1 MFAQIGWSLIS
12 TIAGETDFTFAIR
25 QWHNGIGGVKTKCRQ
40 GEKMHLSRL
49 VIKNFR
55 KLKYAELTFQAGL
68 NVLVGGNNVGK
79 TAVIDALRALLA
91 GHDEPY
97 PRLGDEDVHRP
108 SDGTPSGD
116 IVFEYVFS
124 GLSLDDEAD
133 FLAALVPSAAGGL
146 DAHIKIRYSD
156 ADKAG
161 RLRAKRWCGEHEDV
175 GLTADM
181 MENLRGVYLPPL
193 RDASQGLKPSRT
205 SQLARLLQLLADD
218 AGIDGINKALQELDG
233 TLKAHLPI
241 VNTHEAINSRHKT
254 MLGPQLAQML
264 EVGLSASDFKSLKS
278 RLSLLVDTFEIEQNG
293 LGFNNLI
300 YMAVVLSE
308 LTKNP
313 DSCYRGLIVEEP
325 EAHLHPQLQA
335 VLLQYLQSIQAV
347 EGEKPV
353 QLFVTSHSPNF
364 ASIADLDSLVCLV
377 DTGTAVETFL
387 PRTVVFEKGK
397 REKLER
403 YLDVTRAEL
412 FFARRVIFVEGAAE
426 LMMVNALAK
435 RIGCN
440 LRQHGVSVISVEGLN
455 FDSFLPL
462 FGDKALKIP
471 VAVLTD
477 ADPVAPESEPPVPA
491 GTTDDEDGDHEPVYP
506 APGDVITVS
515 ANTAKMKAREDAHV
529 KVFHGLK
536 TFEYDLALE
545 SDNRPAMLKALGELH
560 PKIAKSL
567 TAKINAEATEA
578 AKAKALFCGMFE
590 RSKNNVQ
597 KGSFAQSLA
606 QVILE
611 DKVAFIVPSYI
622 QAAILHACSSAET
635 PEP

>member
-1 MFAQIGWSLIS
+1 MYLA
-12 TIAGETDFTFAIR
+12 
-25 QWHNGIGGVKTKCRQ
+25 N
-40 GEKMHLSRL
+40 L

-55 KLKYAELTFQAGL
+55 KIKYAELSFQAGL
-68 NVLVGGNNVGK
+68 NVLVGSNNVGK

-97 PRLGDEDVHRP
+97 PRLDEEDVHRP
-108 SDGTPSGD
+108 HGGVPSGD
-116 IVFEYVFS
+116 IVFEYLFR
-124 GLSLDDEAD
+124 GLDADDEAD
-133 FLAALVPSAAGGL
+133 FLGALVPDGAGKL
-146 DAHIKIRYSD
+146 EAHIKIRYSD
-156 ADKAG
+156 PDKGG
-161 RLRAKRWCGEHEDV
+161 RLRAKRWCGEHEEV
-175 GLTADM
+175 GLSTDM

-193 RDASQGLKPSRT
+193 RDASQGLKPGRT
-205 SQLARLLQLLADD
+205 SQLARLLQLLADET
-218 AGIDGINKALQELDG
+218 GIEGINNALQELDG
-233 TLKAHLPI
+233 ELKAHLPI
-241 VNTHEAINSRHKT
+241 VSTHEAINNRHKT
-254 MLGPQLAQML
+254 MLGPQLAQLL

-278 RLSLLVDTFEIEQNG
+278 RLSLVVDAFEIEQNG

-347 EGEKPV
+347 AGEKPV
-353 QLFVTSHSPNF
+353 QIFVTSHSPNF
-364 ASIADLDSLVCLV
+364 ASIANLDCLVCLV
-377 DTGTAVETFL
+377 DTGTMVETFL
-387 PRTVVFEKGK
+387 PRSVTFEKGK

-426 LMMVNALAK
+426 LMMVDALAK
-435 RIGCN
+435 RIGRN
-440 LRQHGVSVISVEGLN
+440 LRQHGVSLISVEGLN

-477 ADPVAPESEPPVPA
+477 ADPMPPKAAAGTSSPATTAVPA
-491 GTTDDEDGDHEPVYP
+491 ASVATAAASAAEPVVALAAAAYDSEDEGEDEDTEPVYP
-506 APGDVITVS
+506 APGDAIIVS
-515 ANTAKMKAREDAHV
+515 SNTAKMKDREDGYV

-545 SDNRPAMLKALGELH
+545 SDNRKAMLKALKELR
-560 PKIAKSL
+560 PRIAKAL
-567 TAKINAEATEA
+567 TAAVDAEVGDA
-578 AKAKALFCGMFE
+578 AQAKTLFCGMFE
-590 RSKNNVQ
+590 RKQNNVQ

-606 QVILE
+606 QVIA
-611 DKVAFIVPSYI
+611 DDTVAFKVPAYI
-622 QAAILHACSSAET
+622 QDAIQHVCQAVVT
-635 PEP
+635 PKL

>member
-1 MFAQIGWSLIS
+1 
-12 TIAGETDFTFAIR
+12 
-25 QWHNGIGGVKTKCRQ
+25 
-40 GEKMHLSRL
+40 MHLAKL

-55 KLKYAELTFQAGL
+55 KLAHAELTFQPGL

-79 TAVIDALRALLA
+79 TAIVDALRALLA

-97 PRLGDEDVHRP
+97 PRLGEDDVHRP
-108 SDGTPSGD
+108 YGGVPSGD
-116 IVFEYVFS
+116 IVFEYVFRS
-124 GLSLDDEAD
+124 LSLDDEAD
-133 FLAALVPSAAGGL
+133 FLAALVPGDLGALEAQVT
-146 DAHIKIRYSD
+146 IRYSD
-156 ADKAG
+156 PDKAG
-161 RLRAKRWCGEHEDV
+161 RLRAKRWCGEYEDV

-193 RDASQGLKPSRT
+193 RDASQGLKPGRT
-205 SQLARLLQLLADD
+205 SQLARLLQLLADET
-218 AGIDGINKALQELDG
+218 GIEGINKALKDLDSEL
-233 TLKAHLPI
+233 KKHLPI
-241 VNTHEAINSRHKT
+241 VNTHDAITARHKT
-254 MLGPQLAQML
+254 MLGPQLAQLL
-264 EVGLSASDFKSLKS
+264 ELGLSGSDFKSLKG
-278 RLSLLVDTFEIEQNG
+278 RLSLLVDAFEIEQNG

-308 LTKNP
+308 LATNP
-313 DSCYRGLIVEEP
+313 ESCYRGLIVEEP

-335 VLLQYLQSIQAV
+335 VLLQYLESIKAV

-364 ASIADLDSLVCLV
+364 ASIANLDSLVCLV
-377 DTGTAVETFL
+377 DTGTSVETFF
-387 PRTVVFEKGK
+387 PRDVVFKKGK

-426 LMMVNALAK
+426 LMMISALAK
-435 RIGCN
+435 RIGYD
-440 LRQHGVSVISVEGLN
+440 LRQHGVSLISVEGLN

-471 VAVLTD
+471 VSVLTD
-477 ADPVAPESEPPVPA
+477 ADPVAPKASPKADGDACTDALA
-491 GTTDDEDGDHEPVYP
+491 GEVVGSADDAADDDEEEDDDAVPIYP

-515 ANTAKMKAREDAHV
+515 ANTAKMKSCEDSHV

-545 SDNRPAMLKALGELH
+545 PANRAAMLTALKELH
-560 PKIAKSL
+560 PRIAKSL
-567 TAKINAEATEA
+567 TVTVNAESDDA
-578 AKAKALFCGMFE
+578 AKARVLFRGMFE
-590 RSKNNVQ
+590 RPKNNVQ

-606 QVILE
+606 LVIS
-611 DKVAFIVPSYI
+611 DATVPFTVPSYI
-622 QAAILHACSSAET
+622 ECAIQHACQAT
-635 PEP
+635 AMKL

>member
-1 MFAQIGWSLIS
+1 
-12 TIAGETDFTFAIR
+12 
-25 QWHNGIGGVKTKCRQ
+25 
-40 GEKMHLSRL
+40 MHLAKL

-55 KLKYAELTFQAGL
+55 KLAHVELAFQPGL

-79 TAVIDALRALLA
+79 TAVVDALRALLA

-97 PRLGDEDVHRP
+97 PRLGEDDVHRP
-108 SDGTPSGD
+108 HGGTPSGD
-116 IVFEYVFS
+116 ITFKYIFS
-124 GLSLDDEAD
+124 DLGLDDEAD
-133 FLAALVPSAAGGL
+133 FLAALVPGVSGVFEAQ
-146 DAHIKIRYSD
+146 ITIRYSEP
-156 ADKAG
+156 DKAG

-193 RDASQGLKPSRT
+193 RDASQGLKPGRT
-205 SQLARLLQLLADD
+205 SQLARLLQLLADET
-218 AGIDGINKALQELDG
+218 GIDGINEALQTLDG
-233 TLKAHLPI
+233 ELKKHLPI
-241 VNTHEAINSRHKT
+241 IKTHEAINTRHES
-254 MLGPQLAQML
+254 MLGSQLAQPL
-264 EVGLSASDFKSLKS
+264 EVGLSANDFKSLKS
-278 RLSLLVDTFEIEQNG
+278 RLSLLVDAFEIEQNG

-308 LTKNP
+308 LAKNP
-313 DSCYRGLIVEEP
+313 ESCYRSLIVEEP

-335 VLLQYLQSIQAV
+335 ILLQYLESIQAV
-347 EGEKPV
+347 KGEKPV

-364 ASIADLDSLVCLV
+364 ASIANLNSLVCMV
-377 DTGTAVETFL
+377 DTGVAVETFF
-387 PRTVVFEKGK
+387 PRNVVFEKGK

-403 YLDVTRAEL
+403 YLDVTRAEI

-426 LMMVNALAK
+426 LMMVGALAK
-435 RIGCN
+435 RIGYD
-440 LRQHGVSVISVEGLN
+440 LRYHGVSLISVEGLN

-477 ADPVAPESEPPVPA
+477 ADPIAPKAAPATSTPTPA
-491 GTTDDEDGDHEPVYP
+491 GCAPSGSGDPTDDDGEDDDAEPLYP
-506 APGDVITVS
+506 APGAVIAVS
-515 ANTAKMKAREDAHV
+515 ANTAKMKSCEDSYV

-545 SDNRPAMLKALGELH
+545 PKNRAAMLAALNELH
-560 PKIAKSL
+560 PRIAKSL
-567 TAKINAEATEA
+567 EATVNAATDDA
-578 AKAKALFCGMFE
+578 AKARALFCGMFE

-606 QVILE
+606 QVIS
-611 DKVAFIVPSYI
+611 DTSVPFVVPDYI
-622 QAAILHACSSAET
+622 QRAIQHACQTIEKK
-635 PEP
+635 P

>member
-1 MFAQIGWSLIS
+1 
-12 TIAGETDFTFAIR
+12 
-25 QWHNGIGGVKTKCRQ
+25 
-40 GEKMHLSRL
+40 MHLAKL
-49 VIKNFR
+49 VVKNFR
-55 KLKYAELTFQAGL
+55 KLKHAELSFQTGL

-97 PRLGDEDVHRP
+97 PRLGEEDVHRP
-108 SDGTPSGD
+108 KGGAPSGD

-124 GLSLDDEAD
+124 GLDADDEAD
-133 FLAALVPSAAGGL
+133 FLAALVPDASGKL
-146 DAHIKIRYSD
+146 EAHIKIRYSD
-156 ADKAG
+156 PDKGG
-161 RLRAKRWCGEHEDV
+161 RLRAKRWCGEHEDI

-193 RDASQGLKPSRT
+193 RDASQGLKPGRT
-205 SQLARLLQLLADD
+205 SQLARLLQLLADE
-218 AGIDGINKALQELDG
+218 AGIDGINKELQELDG
-233 TLKAHLPI
+233 KLKAHLPI
-241 VNTHEAINSRHKT
+241 VNTHEAISTRHKT
-254 MLGPQLAQML
+254 MLGPQLAQLL
-264 EVGLSASDFKSLKS
+264 EVGLSASDFKSLRS
-278 RLSLLVDTFEIEQNG
+278 RLSLVVDALEIEQNG

-313 DSCYRGLIVEEP
+313 DSCYRSLIVEEP

-335 VLLQYLQSIQAV
+335 LLLQYLQSIQAV
-347 EGEKPV
+347 DGEKPV

-364 ASIADLDSLVCLV
+364 ASIADLGSLVCLV
-377 DTGTAVETFL
+377 DTGAAVETFL
-387 PRTVVFEKGK
+387 PRSVTFKKGK

-426 LMMVNALAK
+426 LMMIDALAK
-435 RIGCN
+435 RMGLD
-440 LRQHGVSVISVEGLN
+440 LRQYGVSLISVEGLN

-471 VAVLTD
+471 VSVLTD
-477 ADPVAPESEPPVPA
+477 ADPVPPKADPAAAATAAAADESE
-491 GTTDDEDGDHEPVYP
+491 DDEEDEDVEPVYP
-506 APGDVITVS
+506 APGDAIVVS
-515 ANTAKMKAREDAHV
+515 ANAAKMKACEDGHV

-545 SDNRPAMLKALGELH
+545 SDNRTAMLKALKDLR
-560 PKIAKSL
+560 PRIAKSL
-567 TAKINAEATEA
+567 TAKVAAEVGDA
-578 AKAKALFCGMFE
+578 AQAKALFCGMFE
-590 RSKNNVQ
+590 RKQNNVQ

-606 QVILE
+606 QVISDDE
-611 DKVAFIVPSYI
+611 VAFKVPAYI
-622 QAAILHACSSAET
+622 QDAIKHVCHMATA
-635 PEP
+635 PEL